1 MSLKNQADTM
11 REIANVFLKH
21 EAAYSSNGPI
31 SLSDDLVQDIAADLH
46 ALRDP
51 INVYNAVYM
60 LDEKPFMYLPHHEA
74 NQIQYFMRR
83 FRNSGG
89 WKLVYPW
96 RQPPRP
102 PVTSL
107 A

>member
-1 MSLKNQADTM
+1 MPDLAPL
-11 REIANVFLKH
+11 A
-21 EAAYSSNGPI
+21 
-31 SLSDDLVQDIAADLH
+31 LVQDIADDLL
-46 ALRDP
+46 ALRDRVK
-51 INVYNAVYM
+51 VYNAVYM
-60 LDEKPFMYLPHHEA
+60 LDEKPFAFLQHHEA